1 MRPVIATRPDGLGT
15 RLLTILFGLRF
26 SEQLGAP
33 FSIYWPNFHD
43 IHYPSNEV
51 LLQQKD
57 IEDIIVTERPIK
69 DRADVGFVEP
79 PLEPFPRYF
88 RISDN
93 IAGLK
98 DKLIDEIS
106 PLIGPYDV
114 IQYNVPEAV
123 ALAGSD
129 ASNELLIAKRN
140 WERLN
145 FSNDIVESF
154 GSFSNQFNLGSSVA
168 IHLRRGDILNMLKY
182 EALDI
187 LASTGATQIF
197 QRYIPLKTV
206 AAVLRKDFSDFSQC
220 IVCSESDSAAADLQ
234 ELLPE
239 VNVLNS
245 NVAYA
250 KNCNQRALL
259 DLMILAGSS
268 HLVSPFKSYFS
279 ECAATIGNC
288 SPLNVGLDIPS
299 LIDELITVL
308 DGDNVLDLKSRKSII
323 YSYGYLNLWYI
334 PDSEYRQE
342 LLDRAMSSDSE
353 ICRSLITS

>member
-26 SEQLGAP
+26 SEQLGSP
-33 FSIYWPNFHD
+33 FSINWPSFYD
-43 IHYPSNEV
+43 IHYQSNEE

-69 DRADVGFVEP
+69 DRADVGFVELASQP
-79 PLEPFPRYF
+79 CPRFF

-93 IAGLK
+93 IAGLQ

-106 PLIGPYDV
+106 PLIIPYDF

-123 ALAGSD
+123 SLSGSD
-129 ASNELLIAKRN
+129 ANNELLIAKKN
-140 WERLN
+140 WDRIN
-145 FSNDIVESF
+145 FSNEIVESF
-154 GSFSNQFNLGSSVA
+154 GSFSNQFNLGLSIA

-182 EALDI
+182 ESLDV

-197 QRYIPLKTV
+197 QRYIPLNTV
-206 AAVLRKDFSDFSQC
+206 ATVLRKDFSDFSQC

-239 VNVLNS
+239 VNFVHS

-268 HLVSPFKSYFS
+268 HLISPFKSYFS

-288 SPLNVGLDIPS
+288 TPVNVGLDIPS
-299 LIDELITVL
+299 LIDELITL
-308 DGDNVLDLKSRKSII
+308 LNEDNVLDLNSRKSII
-323 YSYGYLNLWYI
+323 YSYGYLNLWYM
-334 PDSEYRQE
+334 PDSAYRQE
-342 LLDRAMSSDSE
+342 LLDMAMSSDSD
-353 ICRSLITS
+353 ICRSLIAS